1 MPEERKQERLARFM
15 ATQEAISAARLR
27 RKVGSVQ
34 QVLVD
39 EVGASVAVGR
49 SSADAPEIDG
59 KVYVH
64 GAVRLK
70 PGQFIDVRIERAE
83 AHDLHGVLVA

>member
-1 MPEERKQERLARFM
+1 M
-15 ATQEAISAARLR
+15 
-27 RKVGSVQ
+27 
-34 QVLVD
+34 
-39 EVGASVAVGR
+39 GR

-83 AHDLHGVLVA
+83 AHDLHGSLAP